1 MGADGFLGGEVVDV
15 GAGDA
20 EAAAGAGPADGAGA
34 GRGDGEEG
42 GGVAAVAEV
51 EGAVGGYG
59 VAEALWGRGVRGLI
73 FGGCGGRE
81 RERGGKGEGKGEK
94 GKRAH
99 TAVRV
104 GQTQSNMSAPKA
116 TETTRSSG

>member
-1 MGADGFLGGEVVDV
+1 MVDV

-20 EAAAGAGPADGAGA
+20 EAAAGGGPADGAGA
-34 GRGDGEEG
+34 GGADGEEG
-42 GGVAAVAEV
+42 GRVRAVPEV

-59 VAEALWGRGVRGLI
+59 VAEALWGEGGVRMLI
-73 FGGCGGRE
+73 LGVGGGR
-81 RERGGKGEGKGEK
+81 GEGREE
-94 GKRAH
+94 GKRGKRVH